1 MNPDLLG
8 TTVASLYAELKQYRD
23 TICVSCKER
32 VLLAASSTTRS
43 LQQSAISSPSRD
55 TVDTLG
61 SLPGETHTDI
71 IAAHPDE
78 ELPVYPSIAGD
89 EPSSPLAVS
98 LGDYESDSSV
108 EGDSDNSSHS
118 ASQSI
123 PNSPNITPNLPLS
136 PTFPGSVE
144 YNPEIKRPLDLSVVS
159 TFAVPARVQCVAFSR
174 DGQYFAASLINEET
188 YIFDMTTMS
197 KR

>member
-1 MNPDLLG
+1 MNLDVLG
-8 TTVASLYAELKQYRD
+8 TTVVSLCAELKQYRD

-43 LQQSAISSPSRD
+43 LQQSAVSSS
-55 TVDTLG
+55 VNTLG
-61 SLPGETHTDI
+61 SLSGHTDI
-71 IAAHPDE
+71 IAAHSDA
-78 ELPVYPSIAGD
+78 ELPVHPSITGD

-98 LGDYESDSSV
+98 LADYDESDSSV
-108 EGDSDNSSHS
+108 EGDSDNSFHS

-123 PNSPNITPNLPLS
+123 PNSPKITPDLPLS
-136 PTFPGSVE
+136 PTFPESVE
-144 YNPEIKRPLDLSVVS
+144 YNPEIKRTLDLSVVS
-159 TFAVPARVQCVAFSR
+159 TFAVPAGVQCVTFSR
-174 DGQYFAASLINEET
+174 DGRYFAASLYNEDT